1 MNTLRLVAVVGWGFL
16 FISEAYAACQCV
28 CMDGEVQAV
37 CTSALDIEPICA
49 PRICPIVPPAIEP
62 IQRPRVP
69 PIGTSKCVQR
79 LIYND
84 QTKKYEWQEV
94 CY

>member
-1 MNTLRLVAVVGWGFL
+1 MNTLRLLAVVGWGFL
-16 FISEAYAACQCV
+16 FIGEADAACQCV

-62 IQRPRVP
+62 IQKPRVP
-69 PIGTSKCVQR
+69 PIGTSKCVQK